1 MEPVSLT
8 RPHLEDG
15 ELLCLLDGEAEAV
28 ARGDAEAHL
37 EACAACRGRMERFRT
52 RRERLASLL
61 ASADFSPPVPMTPP
75 STVLLSEAGPT
86 AGEAA
91 TARAG
96 AKVIPLRGRP
106 APAGRR
112 VDRPWLR
119 AAAAVLLLAAAVA
132 VATPARAWI
141 AQWVG
146 RQWSQLAH
154 GGRSAPAPPPA
165 APAPAPPA
173 APQASAQVRFVPAG
187 SELRVEVAHAQRAG
201 TLTLVPVAGTAALA
215 EVLGAQGVELL
226 VVPSGLR
233 IRNAANDAAGYRIQV
248 PEGVRRVRVRVGA
261 GRESVIERTSI
272 GPAGVG
278 LALGS

>member
-28 ARGDAEAHL
+28 ARPYAEAHL
-37 EACAACRGRMERFRT
+37 EACADCRGRMERYRT
-52 RRERLASLL
+52 RRARLASLL
-61 ASADFSPPVPMTPP
+61 ASADFSPPVPMVPP
-75 STVLLSEAGPT
+75 STVLVSEVDAT
-86 AGEAA
+86 AGQAA
-91 TARAG
+91 TTRPDAR
-96 AKVIPLRGRP
+96 VIPLRPRP
-106 APAGRR
+106 APPVRR

-119 AAAAVLLLAAAVA
+119 AAAVVLLLAAAVA

-141 AQWVG
+141 ARWVG
-146 RQWSQLAH
+146 RQWSQLGH
-154 GGRSAPAPPPA
+154 GGPPAPPA
-165 APAPAPPA
+165 TAPPVPAPPA

-187 SELRVEVAHAQRAG
+187 TELRVEVAHAQRVG

-215 EVLGAQGVELL
+215 EVLGAPGVELL

-233 IRNAANDAAGYRIQV
+233 IRNAAGDAAGYRIQV

-272 GPAGVG
+272 GAAGVG